1 MIKASNVV
9 KTKIG
14 SRVRS
19 NHRPRI
25 MSKVVVETVGANP
38 MARNRVEEM
47 DDSLTG
53 SMCEL

>member
-1 MIKASNVV
+1 
-9 KTKIG
+9 
-14 SRVRS
+14 
-19 NHRPRI
+19 
-25 MSKVVVETVGANP
+25 VVVETVGANP